1 MPTPSSPF
9 LSLTWTDPVTG
20 RHGYVVIDRLID
32 GVAGG
37 GTRMRAGVT
46 LEEVERLAQTMS
58 VKNGALRLP
67 GGGAK
72 GGLDIDPH
80 DPEARAL
87 LTRFVSAMRPVLESY
102 WATAEDMGTTQEL
115 LDSVFQEVGMQ
126 ASVQAMLNHSGDGQA
141 ALGRLSKGLGTK
153 VGGIGMGDLVG
164 GYGVAQAA
172 IAALEHKGEPVAGK
186 RVSIQG
192 FGAMGG
198 STARYL
204 AEAGARVVAV
214 ADVQGTV
221 HAEQGLDVEAMLA
234 GRTPLGDIDR
244 AGLRAE
250 ELPRDDWLAVDAE
263 ILVPAAV
270 ADAINESNV
279 ERIRARYIVEAANIP
294 TTEGAQRELHKRRV
308 VVVPDFV
315 ANGGT
320 NDWFWWVL
328 LGRVESDPEAA
339 FQMIRESMQRTVKD
353 LLARSERDRVTPRE
367 AATAVAE
374 RNLEE
379 LSSAPPSRVG

>member
-115 LDSVFQEVGMQ
+115 LDSVFQEVAYQ
-126 ASVQAMLNHSGDGQA
+126 QLVSNQRR
-141 ALGRLSKGLGTK
+141 ALHR
-153 VGGIGMGDLVG
+153 
-164 GYGVAQAA
+164 A
-172 IAALEHKGEPVAGK
+172 IAEWHDDQATNPPPDALLAHHWLLAGDERRALDALE
-186 RVSIQG
+186 
-192 FGAMGG
+192 
-198 STARYL
+198 
-204 AEAGARVVAV
+204 
-214 ADVQGTV
+214 
-221 HAEQGLDVEAMLA
+221 
-234 GRTPLGDIDR
+234 R
-244 AGLRAE
+244 AGTRAAADGAARE
-250 ELPRDDWLAVDAE
+250 TIRFFQQALSLADG
-263 ILVPAAV
+263 
-270 ADAINESNV
+270 S
-279 ERIRARYIVEAANIP
+279 
-294 TTEGAQRELHKRRV
+294 
-308 VVVPDFV
+308 
-315 ANGGT
+315 
-320 NDWFWWVL
+320 
-328 LGRVESDPEAA
+328 
-339 FQMIRESMQRTVKD
+339 
-353 LLARSERDRVTPRE
+353 
-367 AATAVAE
+367 
-374 RNLEE
+374 
-379 LSSAPPSRVG
+379 PP